1 MGRSILGVVAGLVIG
16 VVIVGL
22 VETLGMR
29 LFPLPAD
36 VDPTDPAA
44 LAAAIPSLPLGAF
57 LFVLAAWFLGAW
69 TGATTAMRI
78 ARGTARWPGIAVG
91 GLILVAALYNLWV
104 IPHPAWFTAV
114 AVIGL
119 ALITWVASRPAGKA
133 ADAAT
138 EG

>member
-16 VVIVGL
+16 IVIVGL

-36 VDPTDPAA
+36 VDPTDPSA
-44 LAAAIPSLPLGAF
+44 LAAAIPSLPIGAF
-57 LFVLAAWFLGAW
+57 LFVLGAWFLGAW

-78 ARGTARWPGIAVG
+78 GRGTARWPGITVG
-91 GLILVAALYNLWV
+91 ALIVAAALYNLWV
-104 IPHPAWFTAV
+104 IPHPTWFTAV
-114 AVIGL
+114 AVVGL
-119 ALITWVASRPAGKA
+119 ALITWVASRPVGAIRGA
-133 ADAAT
+133 A